1 MNKKLLII
9 FSFLLIILLSLTASA
24 EVEIGGEVGV
34 DSSVIFNNNQSE
46 FYLTENLKI
55 KLFIPQTKSAEVKV
69 DFELRNNQFGTN
81 TTFKKLYIKRGY
93 NNFNISL
100 GRQPVS
106 WSFGSLINPVDFN
119 FGAEI
124 MDQSQSAKYIDA
136 AKIYVPVNWKSGVE
150 IVANP
155 QLEII
160 DPESKKLNFKGTK
173 TGIRART
180 MINNYDLS
188 LNYINDPLDINR
200 KNKIGLSLKGDL
212 GPLGL
217 YSAVSYEKSTK
228 QTIEDENI
236 YLLGLDY
243 SKTINYDQRVY
254 LQGEVINLSSIKL
267 KEFATTL
274 LQADISDNLELDE
287 KRYNLLAG
295 NISYSINNFSSV
307 NLFLLGNINDSSF
320 ALTPQYKNQLPGN
333 IDLTIS
339 SILATSK
346 NKDFFNQENVPLSI
360 NFNLSYSF

>member
-1 MNKKLLII
+1 MNKKLLIT
-9 FSFLLIILLSLTASA
+9 FSFLLIILLSLSASA

-34 DSSVIFNNNQSE
+34 DSNIIFNNNQSD
-46 FYLTENLKI
+46 FYLTENLNI
-55 KLFIPQTKSAEVKV
+55 KLFIPQTKSTEVKV
-69 DFELRNNQFGTN
+69 DFELRNNQIGTN
-81 TTFKKLYIKRGY
+81 TTFKKLYIKREY
-93 NNFNISL
+93 NNFNISI

-136 AKIYVPVNWKSGVE
+136 AKFYIPVNWKSGVE

-160 DPESKKLNFKGTK
+160 DPELKKLNFKGTK

-180 MINNYDLS
+180 MINDYDLS
-188 LNYINDPLDINR
+188 LNYVYDPFFNR
-200 KNKIGLSLKGDL
+200 KNNLGLSLKGDL

-217 YSAVSYEKSTK
+217 YSAVSYEKSIK
-228 QTIEDENI
+228 QTIEDEKI

-243 SKTINYDQRVY
+243 SKTINYDQRIY
-254 LQGEVINLSSIKL
+254 FQGEVINLSSTKVI
-267 KEFATTL
+267 EFAKTL
-274 LQADISDNLELDE
+274 LQSNIPDDFKSAD
-287 KRYNLLAG
+287 KRYNLFAG

-307 NLFLLGNINDSSF
+307 NFFLLGNINDSSF

-339 SILATSK
+339 STLATSK
-346 NKDFFNQENVPLSI
+346 NNEFFSQENIPLSL
-360 NFNLSYSF
+360 NFNLNYSF

>member
-46 FYLTENLKI
+46 FYLTENLNI

-124 MDQSQSAKYIDA
+124 MDQSQSAKYIAA
-136 AKIYVPVNWKSGVE
+136 AKIYVPVNWKTGIE
-150 IVANP
+150 LVANP
-155 QLEII
+155 QISTKTKTE
-160 DPESKKLNFKGTK
+160 TK

-274 LQADISDNLELDE
+274 LQADISDNLKLDE